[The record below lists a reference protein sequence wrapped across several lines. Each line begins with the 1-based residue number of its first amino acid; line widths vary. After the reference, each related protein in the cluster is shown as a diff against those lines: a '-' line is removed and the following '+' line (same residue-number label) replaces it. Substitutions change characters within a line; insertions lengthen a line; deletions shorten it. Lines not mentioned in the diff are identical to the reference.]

1 MYLLDLNRDYLLI
14 EEELWKRLTTFDA
27 VSRNVLA
34 TVKARKLTQEQEDL
48 LVELELFRS
57 SESLS
62 NLIDGVNR
70 EISERLH
77 TAFTRLSGAVTSKV
91 KGANIPELLQRYRTL
106 ADQSAEII
114 RTALLQKRNDELMAE
129 AARIRVE
136 MESIFATI
144 AATIKASY
152 KSAGVTISDADILEM
167 VNGSRDD
174 LLAKYI
180 EALK

>member
-14 EEELWKRLTTFDA
+14 EDELWKRLTTFDA

-48 LVELELFRS
+48 LVELELFRVS
-57 SESLS
+57 DTLS
-62 NLIDGVNR
+62 ALVDSVNK
-70 EISERLH
+70 EIHQKLFDIFTKLGAAAKANATGLPQLLAKYRVLAERA
-77 TAFTRLSGAVTSKV
+77 TDIARRAW
-91 KGANIPELLQRYRTL
+91 Q
-106 ADQSAEII
+106 
-114 RTALLQKRNDELMAE
+114 QKRNDELSAE
-129 AARIRVE
+129 AARIEAE
-136 MESIFATI
+136 METIFAEI
-144 AATIKASY
+144 ANIIKASY
-152 KSAGVTISDADILEM
+152 AAMRITITDEEILAM